1 MSFLYTS
8 PNGVINKLDNAM
20 LFYTEDSS
28 IDDESRCQLIASN
41 EGKRF
46 VVYSGTH
53 AEVHRES
60 RRMEECFGFVSS
72 ILKINKIRRLKTSDN
87 PNYQT

>member
-8 PNGVINKLDNAM
+8 PNGVTNKLDNTM

-41 EGKRF
+41 EGKQI

-60 RRMEECFGFVSS
+60 RRMQDVFGIIV
-72 ILKINKIRRLKTSDN
+72 LD
-87 PNYQT
+87 